1 MARRPGSDGVA
12 FDLSPRAMR
21 IAGWIAAALIMLGIA
36 IVVGWLGGD
45 AESGPLGS
53 SPSASSEAAM
63 TDILFGT
70 ALDAAAGQVP
80 EDARTDR
87 FTAGDL
93 FAYSVATPGS
103 AAPDPVYVEVR
114 RTAGGAVEVVQAPLD
129 GHQPL
134 EYPPALAFDVPA
146 DNLLAVFGPGEYLML
161 IYADPAGAP
170 IAEGTFVLVGPNASP
185 AGSRVTPGRSPAP

>member
-21 IAGWIAAALIMLGIA
+21 VAGWVAAALIFLGIA

-45 AESGPLGS
+45 AESGPLGA
-53 SPSASSEAAM
+53 SPSASVQQETAA
-63 TDILFGT
+63 IEFGT
-70 ALDAAAGQVP
+70 ALDTSAGVVA
-80 EDARTDR
+80 EGARTDR

-93 FAYSVATPGS
+93 FAYAVVNPS

-114 RTAGGAVEVVQAPLD
+114 RTAGGAVEVVQTPLD
-129 GHQPL
+129 GRQPL
-134 EYPPALAFDVPA
+134 EYPRALAFDVPA

-161 IYADPAGAP
+161 IYADPAAAP

-185 AGSRVTPGRSPAP
+185 AASRVTPGRSPTP